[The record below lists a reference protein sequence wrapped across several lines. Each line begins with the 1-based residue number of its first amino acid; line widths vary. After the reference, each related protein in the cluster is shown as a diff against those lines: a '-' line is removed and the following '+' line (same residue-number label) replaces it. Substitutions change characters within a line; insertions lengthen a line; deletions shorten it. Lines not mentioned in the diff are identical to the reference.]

1 MIGIPPSLKEL
12 IQNLSL
18 LPGIGPKSARRIAF
32 FLLEKPQSTAERLAD
47 SIGNLK
53 AGVSFCQI
61 CGALTE
67 QDTCMICGDISRDIS
82 KICIVETFIDQII
95 LENLNYYH
103 GLYHILGGTLSPL
116 DGRGPKQLRIDS
128 LLTRI
133 RQPKVEEVIIA
144 TNPTPEGNATAL
156 FIVDLLKNYSV
167 NLTRIGLGIPVGGD
181 IDLLDSETLKLA
193 LEGRMK
199 IEKHV
204 DG

>member
-1 MIGIPPSLKEL
+1 MNGIPPSLKEL

-32 FLLEKPQSTAERLAD
+32 FLLEKPQATAERLAD

-53 AGVSFCQI
+53 AGVSFCKI

-67 QDTCMICGDISRDIS
+67 QDTCMICGDISRDRS

-128 LLTRI
+128 LLSRI

-156 FIVDLLKNYSV
+156 FIVDVLKDYSV